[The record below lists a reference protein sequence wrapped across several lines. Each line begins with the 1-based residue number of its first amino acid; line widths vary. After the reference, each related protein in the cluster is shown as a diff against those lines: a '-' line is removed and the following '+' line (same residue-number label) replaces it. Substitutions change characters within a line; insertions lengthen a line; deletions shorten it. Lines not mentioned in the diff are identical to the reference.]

1 MTNEIPGPQIL
12 GREFYEEV
20 ITELELRF
28 LYFPDTPDPREE
40 IAKLQ
45 EVIAKLGS

>member
-1 MTNEIPGPQIL
+1 MNHEMPALEIL
-12 GREFYEEV
+12 GKEFYEEV

-40 IAKLQ
+40 IAHCRAM
-45 EVIAKLGS
+45 IAKLDS